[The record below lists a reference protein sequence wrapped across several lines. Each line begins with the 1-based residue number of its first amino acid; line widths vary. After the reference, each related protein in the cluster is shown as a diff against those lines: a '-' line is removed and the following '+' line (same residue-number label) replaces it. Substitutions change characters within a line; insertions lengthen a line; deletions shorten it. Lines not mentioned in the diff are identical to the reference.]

1 MTFTVDFW
9 LKKKRLFPNKGEL
22 PISGIS
28 IRNEIDVYDKAETSL
43 TGETGS
49 YDAAVFPNVIRKR
62 EIELIGKVLKTK
74 RPRMILDY
82 GCGGGWL
89 SLLLSR
95 WGYDVV
101 GIDVS
106 IGMIRRAALICH
118 EADFIV
124 CDAMRLPFREKVFD
138 CMMGIS
144 ILHHLNLVKAFQ
156 ELKRISSAESRFV
169 FMEPN
174 LLNPLSAIGRK
185 LLPME
190 QHTKE
195 EKQFLPEYLRAAFS
209 LANFNL
215 ERYFA
220 LFFLSFPIARLC
232 RIARVTPHLSL
243 IRIITF
249 LENIMEKS
257 PGVSRLNS
265 TIVAIGKTNG

>member
-1 MTFTVDFW
+1 MTFPVDFW
-9 LKKKRLFPNKGEL
+9 LKKKRLFLNEYGS
-22 PISGIS
+22 PISGMS
-28 IRNEIDVYDKAETSL
+28 IRSEIDVYDKTETSL
-43 TGETGS
+43 AGETVS

-62 EIELIGKVLKTK
+62 EIELIKKVLQTK

-95 WGYDVV
+95 WGFDVV

-106 IGMIRRAALICH
+106 ISMIRKAKLICH
-118 EADFIV
+118 QADFIV
-124 CDAMRLPFREKVFD
+124 CDAMRLPFRDKVFD

-144 ILHHLNLVKAFQ
+144 VLHHLNLFKALQ
-156 ELKRISSAESRFV
+156 ELKRISLAESKFV

-174 LLNPLSAIGRK
+174 LLNPLSAIGRR

-190 QHTKE
+190 QHTRE
-195 EKQFLPEYLRAAFS
+195 EKPFSPEYLRTAFNS
-209 LANFNL
+209 ANFDL
-215 ERYFA
+215 ETYSA
-220 LFFLSFPIARLC
+220 LFFLSFPIARLF
-232 RIARVTPHLSL
+232 RIARVKPHFSL

-257 PGVSRLNS
+257 PGISRLNS
-265 TIVAIGKTNG
+265 TIVAIGKTSG